1 MRRTELKRSTKPI
14 KRTALKRST
23 KPLKRSWIKAKPVDP
38 EKKRKRDKDKRE
50 REKQS
55 AFSPYWRERATLM
68 WGKIIVKRSGGI
80 CEFTGEMV
88 GEDGL
93 DPHHVVHRG
102 VHSCRT
108 DLDNGMAI
116 KTYDHISRADGP
128 HGTDENLWH
137 EWLTVNRP
145 ETEEYY
151 QAHKSD
157 KPVEKFDWKADCER
171 LTEIYKGMV

>member
-68 WGKIIVKRSGGI
+68 WGKIMQSA
-80 CEFTGEMV
+80 
-88 GEDGL
+88 
-93 DPHHVVHRG
+93 
-102 VHSCRT
+102 
-108 DLDNGMAI
+108 NG
-116 KTYDHISRADGP
+116 
-128 HGTDENLWH
+128 
-137 EWLTVNRP
+137 
-145 ETEEYY
+145 
-151 QAHKSD
+151 
-157 KPVEKFDWKADCER
+157 
-171 LTEIYKGMV
+171 